1 MIFIKPNLLGFF
13 MAKHIK
19 PLDTPDLSQA
29 LTPELLGKAIKA
41 RRTQSNLSIEDAAAL
56 CGVAK
61 QTFMKIEHGQHASQL
76 GSILKICSA
85 LGVTLSIQSWQP
97 NDEVL
102 DVWQ

>member
-1 MIFIKPNLLGFF
+1 
-13 MAKHIK
+13 MAKNIK
-19 PLDTPDLSQA
+19 KMDTPDLSQI
-29 LTPELLGKAIKA
+29 LTPELLGQAIKA

-61 QTFMKIEHGQHASQL
+61 QTFMKIEHGQQTSQL

-85 LGVTLSIQSWQP
+85 LGVKLSIQPWQLE
-97 NDEVL
+97 DEVL